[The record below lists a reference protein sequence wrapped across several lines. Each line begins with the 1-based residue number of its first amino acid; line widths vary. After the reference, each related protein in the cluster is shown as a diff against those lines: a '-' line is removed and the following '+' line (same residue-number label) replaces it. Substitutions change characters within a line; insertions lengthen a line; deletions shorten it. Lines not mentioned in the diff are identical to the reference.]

1 MPLKEGRCPNCG
13 SILQLNTA
21 AEKGHCLFCDA
32 VFENTQA
39 FDIADNP
46 GEYTFPNLPQP
57 KYEGPNL
64 DPDLSARGS
73 GMSASSANKPKK
85 KPRPAPP
92 PVYIPKEPVKLPD
105 IRLPGKIKLRILLIS
120 LAVILVIA
128 AVAIPL
134 IMKRDE
140 VRKGLLDSLDELA
153 PFAIQVE
160 KDAAIWHTANNYLMV
175 STADAVTQDDA
186 IAFFKAFCE
195 KRAALLGADAQN
207 FQAVYSPVKVKLVSP
222 DGGYLIAQPDS
233 QADLDSG
240 KAVTVLP

>member
-1 MPLKEGRCPNCG
+1 MPRNEGHCPHCG

-32 VFENTQA
+32 VFENAQA
-39 FDIADNP
+39 FEIADNP
-46 GEYTFPNLPQP
+46 GDHTFPNLPQP

-73 GMSASSANKPKK
+73 GVSASSANKPKK

-105 IRLPGKIKLRILLIS
+105 IRLPRKTMLRILLIS
-120 LAVILVIA
+120 LVVILV
-128 AVAIPL
+128 AVAIAIPL
-134 IMKRDE
+134 ILKRDE
-140 VRKGLLDSLDELA
+140 VRRGLLDSLDDIA
-153 PFAIQVE
+153 PFTIQVE
-160 KDAAIWHTANNYLMV
+160 QDAAIWRTANNYLMV
-175 STADAVTQDDA
+175 STADAVTQDEA

-195 KRAALLGADAQN
+195 KRATLLGVDTQQ
-207 FQAVYSPVKVKLVSP
+207 FQAVYAPVKVKLVSP
-222 DGGYLIAQPDS
+222 DGGFLIAKPES